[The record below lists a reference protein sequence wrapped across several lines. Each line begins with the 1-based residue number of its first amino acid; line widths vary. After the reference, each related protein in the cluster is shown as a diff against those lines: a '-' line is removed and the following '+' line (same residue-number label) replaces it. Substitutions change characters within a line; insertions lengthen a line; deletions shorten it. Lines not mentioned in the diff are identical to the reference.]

1 LLAASLV
8 TLEEARS
15 EHIQVLDDV
24 STLER
29 LCAALQKELDTQ
41 TAAA

>member
-8 TLEEARS
+8 TPEEARS
-15 EHIQVLDDV
+15 EHIRLLDDV

-29 LCAALQKELDTQ
+29 LCAALREELDAQ
-41 TAAA
+41 TARG